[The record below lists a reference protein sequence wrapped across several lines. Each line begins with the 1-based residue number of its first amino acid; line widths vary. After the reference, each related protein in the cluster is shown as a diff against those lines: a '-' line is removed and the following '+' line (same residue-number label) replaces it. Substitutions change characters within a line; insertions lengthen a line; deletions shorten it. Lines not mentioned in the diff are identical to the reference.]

1 MKLQQKLSAIQQNIK
16 VGKKRTNKFANFK
29 YRNLEDILTAV
40 KPLLGE
46 CSLRISDDIK
56 IVGEHAYV
64 EATAEIS
71 LGEELMQTKA
81 QAFIDLHRKGMS
93 AEQKVGSA
101 SSYAR
106 KGALGG
112 LFLLDDNVDPDTQKN
127 ATDKDTEVDETI
139 RDILGDMT

>member
-112 LFLLDDNVDPDTQKN
+112 LFLLDDNQDPDSDKN
-127 ATDKDTEVDETI
+127 ATDKDTEVNDTI

>member
-40 KPLLGE
+40 KPLLGD
-46 CSLRISDDIK
+46 CSLKISDDIN

-71 LGEELMQTKA
+71 LSTEVMQTKA

-106 KGALGG
+106 KGALSG
-112 LFLLDDNVDPDTQKN
+112 LFLLDDGLDPDSQKN
-127 ATDKDTEVDETI
+127 ATESDYEPTDEVKDAFKD
-139 RDILGDMT
+139 L